1 MAGSVKSGDDEVVSD
16 INIVPLVD
24 VILVLL
30 IVFMITMPTIVGSAP
45 IKVDLPE
52 TEAAAIAAEALPLRF
67 ALRRES
73 SGQVVL
79 YLEDQ
84 PTDLERLKTLVKD
97 ITPETTEVSLA
108 ADRGIP
114 YGEVIKVM
122 DMLGSLGLHKIALDT
137 KHSR

>member
-1 MAGSVKSGDDEVVSD
+1 MAGSVKSGDDAIVSE

-52 TEAAAIAAEALPLRF
+52 NEAAAIDAESLPLRF
-67 ALRRES
+67 ALKREGS
-73 SGQVVL
+73 ANVL
-79 YLEDQ
+79 YLEEQ
-84 PTDLERLKTLVKD
+84 PTNLEKLKAVVKD
-97 ITPETTEVSLA
+97 MVPGATEVSLA
-108 ADRGIP
+108 ADRGIS
-114 YGEVIKVM
+114 YGDVIKVM

>member
-1 MAGSVKSGDDEVVSD
+1 MAGAAKSGDEEVVSD

-52 TEAAAIAAEALPLRF
+52 TEAAKIDAASLPLRF
-67 ALRRES
+67 ALKKEGS
-73 SGQVVL
+73 AVVL
-79 YLEDQ
+79 YLEEQ
-84 PTDLERLKTLVKD
+84 PTNVDKLKVLVKE
-97 ITPETTEVSLA
+97 IVPGSTEVSLS

-114 YGEVIKVM
+114 YGEVVKVM

-137 KHSR
+137 KHHR